1 MIASTLC
8 LLKAE
13 FSDFSWKLFHKKIKV
28 EMFLTTKTTQLSE
41 CEHFRNAYI

>member
-28 EMFLTTKTTQLSE
+28 EMFLTTKTTQLS
-41 CEHFRNAYI
+41 